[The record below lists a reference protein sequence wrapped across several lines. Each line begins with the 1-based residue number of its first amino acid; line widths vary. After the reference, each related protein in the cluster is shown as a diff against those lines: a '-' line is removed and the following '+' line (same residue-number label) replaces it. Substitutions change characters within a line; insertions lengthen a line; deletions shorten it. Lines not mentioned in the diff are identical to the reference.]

1 MRLKA
6 ILISLFIGFGLL
18 AAEKIG
24 AISFTPPPFKDTSY
38 LGKYVSVSVGEPI
51 QIKAGETKEITV
63 KIKNAGESVWEVT
76 GNNYVSVYTA
86 NPSYRSSVFADSSWL
101 SSNHPVKI
109 TKKTLSGEIAEIK
122 FKLKAP
128 SKVGTYRED
137 FYLAAENKTWIKSS
151 YFYLDIKVV
160 ANSVS
165 QTTVQTTSPTNSQT
179 ASFNFTR
186 DLEIGMI
193 GEDVKNLQKYL
204 NSKGFMVAETGPGS
218 PGNETTRFG
227 SATQSA
233 LIAFQRANRITP
245 STGYLGSA
253 TREFIKQTQISAQT
267 LENNGNS
274 GNDVGQ
280 LPDEA
285 QKSSQE
291 YRTNLSAM
299 TAYKMTAVGG
309 EQVRFIVMYTNI
321 GTLNWEN
328 YLWQE
333 AGSTGAVTGSAK
345 INIADST
352 WLSPVKIYQSTTAVK
367 PGESMRI
374 EFYFRAPRY
383 KGEYVA
389 RFQLTANSHT
399 LDGGTLEIPVTVTED
414 APYGYQE
421 PTFTSSRI
429 LVAEPNIRIGLYK
442 ATDEVRFKSDYSY
455 EVYAGGV
462 LQGTLFG
469 GQTASLRYSSGNY
482 YFNSP
487 NLNFISQDRLR
498 LVPYDINN
506 YFTLVNY
513 ERFVSWK
520 GNKNF
525 NVYRGIMEFK
535 YSPKTDIAW
544 VVNEL
549 PMDLYIA
556 GIAETSNGAAMEYI
570 KAILVATRSYA
581 YYHLYNGVP
590 ADQRTFDLYA
600 TTADQLYLGYNSE
613 VLMPR
618 VVQAA
623 RVTYGEMVTYN
634 NQVVVTPYFGHSDGR
649 TRTWSEVWGGTNK
662 AWLISAVCAYDIGQT
677 MWGHG
682 VGISA
687 WDASQRADKD
697 GWTYNQLLQY
707 YYQGTSLEKIY

>member
-6 ILISLFIGFGLL
+6 FLIFLFAGFSLLITDNVR
-18 AAEKIG
+18 
-24 AISFTPPPFKDTSY
+24 AISFTPPPFKDANY
-38 LGKYVSVSVGEPI
+38 LGKYVSVSVAEPI
-51 QIKAGETKEITV
+51 QMKAGETKEITV
-63 KIKNAGESVWEVT
+63 KIKNAGESAWETT
-76 GNNYVSVYTA
+76 GENFVSVYTV
-86 NPSYRSSVFADSSWL
+86 NPSYRASIFADNSWISS
-101 SSNHPVKI
+101 SHPAKI
-109 TKKTLSGEIAEIK
+109 SKKTLPGETAEIK

-128 SKVGTYRED
+128 SKTGTYRED
-137 FYLAAENKTWIKSS
+137 FYLAVENKTWIKSS

-160 ANSVS
+160 ANPTS
-165 QTTVQTTSPTNSQT
+165 QTTVQSPATSQT
-179 ASFNFTR
+179 ATFSFTR
-186 DLEIGMI
+186 DLEIGMT

-204 NSKGFMVAETGPGS
+204 NSKGFVVAQTGPGS
-218 PGNETTRFG
+218 SGNETTKFG

-233 LIAFQRANRITP
+233 LIAFQRANRISP
-245 STGYLGSA
+245 ASGYLGSV
-253 TREFIKQTQISAQT
+253 TREFIKKTQITVAT
-267 LENNGNS
+267 AEDNGNL
-274 GNDVGQ
+274 GNEIGE

-285 QKSSQE
+285 QKSSKE
-291 YRTNLSAM
+291 YKANLSAM

-321 GTLNWEN
+321 GTLNWDN

-333 AGSTGAVTGSAK
+333 AGSSGITTGSTK
-345 INIADST
+345 ISITDGT
-352 WLSPVKIYQSTTAVK
+352 WLSPIKIFQSATAVK
-367 PGESMRI
+367 SGESMRI

-389 RFQLTANSHT
+389 RFQLTANNHT

-414 APYGYQE
+414 APYNYQE
-421 PTFTSSRI
+421 PTFTSSRT
-429 LVAEPNIRIGLYK
+429 LVAEPNVRIGLYK
-442 ATDEVRFKSDYSY
+442 TTDEVQFRSEFSY
-455 EVYAGGV
+455 EVYAGDV

-469 GQTASLRYSSGNY
+469 EQLASMRYEGGNY

-487 NLNFISQDRLR
+487 NLNFISPDRLR
-498 LVPYDINN
+498 LIPYDINN
-506 YFTLVNY
+506 YFTLLNY

-535 YSPKTDIAW
+535 YSPKSDAPYVI
-544 VVNEL
+544 NEL
-549 PMDLYIA
+549 PMDSYIA

-570 KAILVATRSYA
+570 KAILVAARSYA

-590 ADQRTFDLYA
+590 SNQRTFDLYA

-613 VLMPR
+613 ILMPR

-623 RVTYGEMVTYN
+623 RATYGEMLTYN
-634 NQVVVTPYFGHSDGR
+634 NQVAVTPYFGHSDGR
-649 TRTWSEVWGGTNK
+649 TRTWSEVWGGANK
-662 AWLISAVCAYDIGQT
+662 PWLNSVVCAYDIGQV
-677 MWGHG
+677 MFGHG
-682 VGISA
+682 VGMSA

-707 YYQGTSLEKIY
+707 YYQGTSLEKVY